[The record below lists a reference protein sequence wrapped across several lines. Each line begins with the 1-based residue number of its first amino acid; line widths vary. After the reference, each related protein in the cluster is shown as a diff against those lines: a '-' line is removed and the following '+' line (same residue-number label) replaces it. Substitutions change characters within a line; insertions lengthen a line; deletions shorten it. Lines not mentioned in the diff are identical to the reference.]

1 MTTTKRLLFASTAV
15 VLSFALTVATLFAVD
30 VYEHHKMASFAGLN
44 LWGYRGPIVGRK
56 KPGERRVVVVGE
68 STAFGYGVRWQQSFP
83 AYLQELLNQNGSRA
97 RPVTVVNLAYNN
109 EGAHSYRFTL
119 QDYLYLDYDAVV
131 FYSGYNDLDL
141 VNLNVFRHGSPI
153 FRLTGYMPILPLVL
167 RERAMAIRRGG
178 NLEQAHRGREIM
190 FRPSLLQRMTAS
202 VLAGMA
208 TAMYAMDR
216 PVSAGEG
223 AKPDPDAIKEG
234 AGCGSQWA
242 SYCGEMYAAVKLALD
257 RQKSVLIVAQPRLTD
272 FHMAQQQRLVGF
284 LTDRFGS
291 ANPLVRFANLS
302 DAVDLTN
309 KALSYDEM
317 HLTAAGNRLIAEK
330 LAGPISRMLQ

>member
-15 VLSFALTVATLFAVD
+15 VLSFALTVATLFVVD
-30 VYEHHKMASFAGLN
+30 VYEHHKMASSAGLN

-119 QDYLYLDYDAVV
+119 QDYLYLDYDGVI
-131 FYSGYNDLDL
+131 FYSGYNDIGL
-141 VNLNVFRHGSPI
+141 NLNVFRHGSPI

-167 RERAMAIRRGG
+167 RDKAMAIRSGG
-178 NLEQAHRGREIM
+178 RLEDAYGDGAIV
-190 FRPSLLQRMTAS
+190 FRPSLMQRTTAS

-216 PVSAGEG
+216 PVKSEG
-223 AKPDPDAIKEG
+223 ASPDPAAIHEG

-242 SYCGEMYAAVKLALD
+242 FYCGEMYAAVKLALD
-257 RQKSVLIVAQPRLTD
+257 RQKSVLIVTQPRLTD
-272 FHMAQQQRLVGF
+272 FHMAQQQRLVAF

-291 ANPLVRFANLS
+291 ANPLVRFADLS